1 MSETMSRMTNDWLT
15 GSLAFAFRG
24 HAPAKLS
31 RDTLVPV
38 PGPVD
43 ATTDV
48 MYNSPGLRP
57 LTRQ

>member
-48 MYNSPGLRP
+48 QLPGGCVH
-57 LTRQ
+57 